1 MLREQV
7 EIGSHDRVIV
17 VIIIMRR
24 RRRKHR
30 WNTNSNLRAT
40 AVQNINAEVQGIGI
54 TMKGKQGRITLQF
67 GQA

>member
-30 WNTNSNLRAT
+30 WNTNSNLLAT

-54 TMKGKQGRITLQF
+54 TMKGKQGRIILQF

>member
-1 MLREQV
+1 M
-7 EIGSHDRVIV
+7 EIGNHDRVIV
-17 VIIIMRR
+17 IIMR

-40 AVQNINAEVQGIGI
+40 AVQNINAKVQGIGI
-54 TMKGKQGRITLQF
+54 TMKGKQGRIILQF

>member
-7 EIGSHDRVIV
+7 EIGSRDRVI

-30 WNTNSNLRAT
+30 WNTNSKLRAT

-54 TMKGKQGRITLQF
+54 TMKGKQGRIILQF